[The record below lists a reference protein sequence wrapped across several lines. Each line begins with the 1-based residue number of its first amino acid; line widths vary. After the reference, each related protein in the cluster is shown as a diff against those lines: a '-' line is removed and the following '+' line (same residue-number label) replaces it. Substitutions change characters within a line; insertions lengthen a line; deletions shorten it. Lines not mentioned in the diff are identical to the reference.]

1 MAISPVI
8 TPAASRVHPSE
19 SALDPLTMLEWM
31 ILARRLDERMW
42 ALQRQGLAPFVVSCQ
57 GQEATQVGAAVA
69 LTADV
74 DFFLPYYRD
83 VGVVL
88 VAGMTPREVMLGF
101 LGRAAD
107 PSSGGRQM
115 PGHYGHARRR
125 IITGSSPV
133 ATQVAHAAGIVL
145 AARMKGE
152 QAVALVSFGEGSTSA
167 GIFHE
172 GVNFAAVHRL
182 PVILLCENNGY
193 AISVPLER
201 QASVTP
207 LSERARAYGIAG
219 VTVDGMDPVAVYQ
232 AAREAVDRGRSGGGP
247 TLIDAVTYR
256 LTPHSSDD
264 DDSSYRSPDEV
275 AAWRLRDP
283 LVTFRAALAQQ
294 GILTDQVEQA
304 LEERVRAQ
312 VDDATDHALA
322 APVPRAEDALRHVYA

>member
-1 MAISPVI
+1 MAR
-8 TPAASRVHPSE
+8 AHAST
-19 SALDPLTMLEWM
+19 SALDPLTALETM
-31 ILARRLDERMW
+31 VLARRLDERMW
-42 ALQRQGLAPFVVSCQ
+42 ALQRQGHAPFVVSGQ
-57 GQEATQVGAAVA
+57 GQEAAQVGAALA
-69 LTADV
+69 LTPDE
-74 DFFLPYYRD
+74 DYFLPYYRD

-88 VAGMTPREVMLGF
+88 VAGMTPREIMLGF

-133 ATQVAHAAGIVL
+133 ATQIAHAAGVTL

-152 QAVALVSFGEGSTSA
+152 HAVALVSFGEGSTSA

-193 AISVPLER
+193 AISVPLR
-201 QASVTP
+201 QQTAVTP

-219 VTVDGMDPVAVYQ
+219 VTVDGMDPQAVFD
-232 AAREAVDRGRSGGGP
+232 ATREAVERGRSGGGP
-247 TLIDAVTYR
+247 TLLDCVTYR

-264 DDSSYRSPDEV
+264 DDSSYRSPEEV
-275 AAWRLRDP
+275 AAWRRRDP
-283 LVTFRAALAQQ
+283 LVTYRARLLEQ
-294 GILTDQVEQA
+294 GVLTDEVERA
-304 LEERVRAQ
+304 MEARVAAQ
-312 VDDATDHALA
+312 VDDATEHALA